1 MGLFTN
7 VSTALQSR
15 HKSRGTNDLGLG
27 ATYYLESS
35 RST

>member
-7 VSTALQSR
+7 VSTAVQFR
-15 HKSRGTNDLGLG
+15 HKHRGTNDLGLG
-27 ATYYLESS
+27 TIYYLESS